1 MTIQDLR
8 DGLDDLAASVTR
20 GVVFEDVARLA
31 QRSHRRRS
39 TALAAIAV
47 ITVVGTG
54 VVVQDHRNSPSKAQV
69 AADSGPVPVL
79 LDEMRVRPIKHLIG
93 DQRKGVRLSTYPV
106 GDDAL
111 ILVGVKGNGYTCTL
125 GYLASGARGLGT
137 GGLCSKPNG
146 SGAVDPADVI
156 YAGWGVSEV
165 PGHSYFAINAS
176 GPPGTTRFLLTAS
189 DGRTLT
195 VPAYDAGPEWGHR
208 SYFAVPWVSG
218 TTVIKAYDD
227 AGNQL
232 ACGTTGKGSRC

>member
-20 GVVFEDVARLA
+20 GIAFEDVACRA

-39 TALAAIAV
+39 TALATVAV
-47 ITVVGTG
+47 LAVVGAG
-54 VVVQDHRNSPSKAQV
+54 VVVQEQRNSPSEAQV
-69 AADSGPVPVL
+69 AADGGPVPVL
-79 LDEMRVRPIKHLIG
+79 LDDMQALTIKHLIG
-93 DQRKGVRLSTYPV
+93 DQREGVRLSTYPV

-146 SGAVDPADVI
+146 SGAADPADVI
-156 YAGWGVSEV
+156 YPGWGGSEV
-165 PGHSYFAINAS
+165 PGHSYFTINAS
-176 GPPGTTRFLLTAS
+176 GPPGTTRFVLTAS

-218 TTVIKAYDD
+218 TTVIKAYDA